1 MGAYDWLDFAIGSVT
16 GGSIRGPAGQQGLFG
31 IRPSHGAISLS
42 GVMPLSSPLDTAGF
56 FARNA
61 HLFNVFANAWYGD
74 AFKSYTTYPK
84 TVLNGLGTITN
95 PASAAIFA
103 SFVSKL
109 TAFIGGTQQNIT
121 VATLWNSTKPASVT
135 QNITT
140 YLNTTYPTLIG
151 YEQATVLG
159 TPFNATYQASF
170 SKQPFFDPVVLVRWA
185 FGLSQG
191 AAGYQAAL
199 TQKETFKAWW
209 NSTVLI
215 ANDTTCSNA
224 IYVYPQST
232 GSTQYRNVYFLPSGP
247 PTGFSNGRISVLTEI
262 PDIVV
267 PIGQVPYHSTITGRT
282 EYLPVTISLMAAKGC
297 DYMLLNL
304 IEGLSDAGII
314 SGVKVGATAF

>member
-1 MGAYDWLDFAIGSVT
+1 MY
-16 GGSIRGPAGQQGLFG
+16 
-31 IRPSHGAISLS
+31 
-42 GVMPLSSPLDTAGF
+42 
-56 FARNA
+56 
-61 HLFNVFANAWYGD
+61 
-74 AFKSYTTYPK
+74 YTTYPK
-84 TVLNGLGTITN
+84 TIYNGLGSITN
-95 PASAAIFA
+95 PAAAAIFA

-109 TAFIGGTQQNIT
+109 TAFVDGKQQNIT
-121 VATLWNSTKPASVT
+121 LATLWNSAKPAFVT

-159 TPFNATYQASF
+159 APFNATYQATF
-170 SKQPFFDPVVLVRWA
+170 SKRPFFDPVVLVRWA

-215 ANDTTCSNA
+215 ANQTTCSNA

-232 GSTQYRNVYFLPSGP
+232 GSTQYRNVYFLPSGA
-247 PTGFSNGRISVLTEI
+247 PTGFSNGRISVYTEI

-267 PIGQVPYHSTITGRT
+267 PIGQVPYNSTITGRT